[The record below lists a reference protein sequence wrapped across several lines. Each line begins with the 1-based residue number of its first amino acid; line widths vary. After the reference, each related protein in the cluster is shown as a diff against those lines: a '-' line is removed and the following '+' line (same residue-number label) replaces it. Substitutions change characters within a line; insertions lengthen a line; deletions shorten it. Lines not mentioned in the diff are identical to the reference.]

1 MTGRSVGHTGRV
13 AADDVRTERGLVIPA
28 DAITWEFARSSGAGG
43 QHVNTSSTKATVVI
57 DLTQMR
63 GTAAATRRVLDALG
77 AELRVSSQTHR
88 SQHRNREASLAR
100 AIERIDEAARPPAP
114 ARRPSRPTRG
124 SVERRLDAK
133 RRASEV
139 KRGRRGDW

>member
-1 MTGRSVGHTGRV
+1 M
-13 AADDVRTERGLVIPA
+13 RTERGLVIPG

-43 QHVNTSSTKATVVI
+43 QHVNTSSTKATIVV
-57 DLTQMR
+57 DLTQVR

-77 AELRVSSQTHR
+77 AELRASSQTHR
-88 SQHRNREASLAR
+88 SQHRNREAALAR

-114 ARRPSRPTRG
+114 ERRPSRPTRG